1 MIKMIVT
8 DLDGTLLNENSKVSY
23 ETREYLKKLKNMG
36 YIIVIATG
44 RIYASALKATDGAE
58 FANYLITDTG
68 SCIYDMSNS
77 KPIYKN
83 NIDKKIVEKLLDYYN
98 DNFRYI
104 FICDKN
110 YIYKY
115 SDDIENS
122 NIVKTTKDKN
132 VILNSVTS
140 ISHISI
146 SMKNNDEVMKL
157 YHKLLD
163 DIKELDFDIMQDS
176 FSDRK
181 WIEISAKNVSKY
193 NAISSLATLLHI
205 DNSEIMAFGDG
216 LNDIDML
223 EKCGQGIA
231 MKNALIEVKRIANNV
246 TSDDNN
252 HDGVINYLKENLDVK

>member
-8 DLDGTLLNENSKVSY
+8 DLDGTLLNENSKVSN
-23 ETREYLKKLKNMG
+23 ETKLYLKELKNMG
-36 YIIVIATG
+36 YVIVIATG
-44 RIYASALKATDGAE
+44 RIYASALKATDGAG

-68 SCIYDMSNS
+68 SSIYDMSS
-77 KPIYKN
+77 LQPVYKN

-104 FICDKN
+104 YICDKN
-110 YIYKY
+110 NIYKY
-115 SDDIENS
+115 SDDVENN

-132 VILNSVTS
+132 FILKSATD

-146 SMKNNDEVMKL
+146 AMKNNDEVIKL
-157 YHKLLD
+157 YYKLLD
-163 DIKELDFDIMQDS
+163 DIKEVDFNIMQDS
-176 FSDRK
+176 FAERK
-181 WIEISAKNVSKY
+181 WIEISAKNISKY
-193 NAISSLATLLHI
+193 NAISSLANLLHI
-205 DNSEIMAFGDG
+205 DNSEIIAFGDG

-231 MKNALIEVKRIANNV
+231 MKNALIEVKIIANDI